1 MNPTT
6 LMMALQLLQSLPAL
20 IAAGA
25 EVKGLVEDQ
34 TAKLKDM
41 ADTGRDPTQAEWDDL
56 NAKID
61 QLRATLHGT

>member
-6 LMMALQLLQSLPAL
+6 MMMALQLLQSLPAL

-25 EVKGLVEDQ
+25 EVKGLIEDQ

-41 ADTGRDPTQAEWDDL
+41 ADTGRDPTQQEWDEL
-56 NAKID
+56 NAQID
-61 QLRATLHGT
+61 KLRTSLHN

>member
-25 EVKGLVEDQ
+25 EVKDLIEEQ
-34 TAKLKDM
+34 TTSLKNM
-41 ADTGRDPTQAEWDDL
+41 ADTGRDPTPEEWAYL

-61 QLRATLHGT
+61 QLRASLHST

>member
-6 LMMALQLLQSLPAL
+6 MMMALQLLQSLPAL

-25 EVKGLVEDQ
+25 EVKGLIEDQ

-41 ADTGRDPTQAEWDDL
+41 ADTGRDPTQQEWDEL
-56 NAKID
+56 NAQID
-61 QLRATLHGT
+61 KLRAGLHN

>member
-6 LMMALQLLQSLPAL
+6 MMMALQLLQSLPAL

-25 EVKGLVEDQ
+25 EVKGLIEDQ

-41 ADTGRDPTQAEWDDL
+41 ADTGRDPTPQEWDEL
-56 NAKID
+56 NAQID
-61 QLRATLHGT
+61 KLRTSLHN

>member
-1 MNPTT
+1 MNQTT

-25 EVKGLVEDQ
+25 EVKGLIEDQ

-41 ADTGRDPTQAEWDDL
+41 ADTGRDPTPAEWDEL

-61 QLRATLHGT
+61 QARATLHGN

>member
-20 IAAGA
+20 IAAGD
-25 EVKGLVEDQ
+25 EVKGLIEDQ

-41 ADTGRDPTQAEWDDL
+41 ADTGRDPTPQEWDEL
-56 NAKID
+56 NAQID
-61 QLRATLHGT
+61 NLRASLHN